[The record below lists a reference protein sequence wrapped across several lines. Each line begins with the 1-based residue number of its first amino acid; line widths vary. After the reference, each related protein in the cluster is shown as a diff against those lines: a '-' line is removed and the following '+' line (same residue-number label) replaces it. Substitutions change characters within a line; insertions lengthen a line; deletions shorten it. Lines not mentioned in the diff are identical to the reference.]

1 MKDVEY
7 LLDEMRNQ
15 GKNNQI
21 YLLHDEK
28 VSKVKREDYYPDENG
43 VVVFHA
49 DLNWRNT
56 GYSVYEMEEFLSKYG
71 EKISK
76 VLFEDCEGN
85 THEVISVYE
94 SDAYSSYAEY
104 SCVIKIGVPG
114 QDTYKREGI
123 VDDSHSFSDMMY
135 TSIFRY

>member
-21 YLLHDEK
+21 YLLHDGK

-85 THEVISVYE
+85 THEAISVYE
-94 SDAYSSYAEY
+94 SDSYSSYAEY
-104 SCVIKIGVPG
+104 SCVITIGVPG
-114 QDTYKREGI
+114 QGTYKREGI
-123 VDDSHSFSDMMY
+123 VDDSHSLSDMMY